1 MDLKENEFKQN
12 KSVLLQETIIYTLL
26 PDVMKDHSEMKL
38 SLNDALRS
46 LLKLNVNSE
55 IIWKELISRGIKWGA
70 LAKNG

>member
-38 SLNDALRS
+38 SLNDASRS

-55 IIWKELISRGIKWGA
+55 II
-70 LAKNG
+70 